1 MDLMTMLGVTVY
13 FTIGWFL
20 SEWLTKDEDR
30 DEVAVFTFMF
40 WPVYILVLAGMFVIA
55 ILMVIAVLVTKLM
68 NPFGAKRDE
77 GDSQDGSV

>member
-30 DEVAVFTFMF
+30 EELAVFTFMF
-40 WPVYILVLAGMFVIA
+40 WPVYIVVLVGMLVLV

-68 NPFGAKRDE
+68 NPFGAKRNE
-77 GDSQDGSV
+77 GDNQDGAV